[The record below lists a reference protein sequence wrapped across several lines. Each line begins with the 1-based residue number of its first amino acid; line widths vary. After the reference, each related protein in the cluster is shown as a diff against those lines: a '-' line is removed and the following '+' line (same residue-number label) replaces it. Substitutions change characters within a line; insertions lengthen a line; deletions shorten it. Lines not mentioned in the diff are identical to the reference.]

1 MRDAR
6 HPTSPSANQATRRC
20 WKIERNG
27 PVIVPKMLQIP
38 FQNIAKMEAGAPY
51 FEAQRV
57 LGYP

>member
-38 FQNIAKMEAGAPY
+38 FQNIAKMEAGALISRP
-51 FEAQRV
+51 
-57 LGYP
+57 